1 MKFLLVFFNLIF
13 WLCGLALIVVGIMAQ
28 VALNKTLKITDPTA
42 SAAPIVIIAV
52 GAVIFVIAFFGCC
65 GAWKESSCMVTMF
78 AILLILVIIV
88 EIAAVIAGYVFRKKV
103 SIVVEKTLV
112 DMMAGYNN
120 NTELKKAVD
129 KLQEDVQ
136 CCGVNSTSDW
146 ANFKPNK
153 NSVPDSCCVNVTKD
167 CGLNNMKNPVK
178 VHQLGCQPAVEALLR
193 KQIQWVIIAALVIA
207 FLEVVGIVFACML
220 IRGIRSGYTVM

>member
-1 MKFLLVFFNLIF
+1 MLLFCCIAAARGSMKMV
-13 WLCGLALIVVGIMAQ
+13 CGLALSVVGIMAQ

-78 AILLILVIIV
+78 AIFLVLAII
-88 EIAAVIAGYVFRKKV
+88 IDLAALIAGYVFRNEV

-178 VHQLGCQPAVEALLR
+178 VHQLVNSQRLIVHIQELLYVCGCNVSSSSETEISCTL
-193 KQIQWVIIAALVIA
+193 
-207 FLEVVGIVFACML
+207 M
-220 IRGIRSGYTVM
+220 T